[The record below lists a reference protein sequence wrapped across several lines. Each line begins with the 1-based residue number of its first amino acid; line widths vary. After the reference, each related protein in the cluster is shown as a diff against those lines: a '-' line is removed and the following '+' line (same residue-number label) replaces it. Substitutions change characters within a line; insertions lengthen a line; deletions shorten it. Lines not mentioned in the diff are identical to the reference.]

1 MDMTIRAKDLN
12 AGKSL
17 GVSFR
22 TGAFRN
28 RKKEPRRASGKNW
41 TYLVKEH

>member
-12 AGKSL
+12 SGKSL

-28 RKKEPRRASGKNW
+28 RKKEPRR
-41 TYLVKEH
+41 EHKDWRKYVSDC